1 MGDGCY
7 RCKGVL
13 LLSVVC
19 NMLLLYALLWVT
31 DNLANPIVVSLGWM
45 GLGLLVT
52 ALVFAYVSED
62 EEEEKRG

>member
-13 LLSVVC
+13 LLSVIC

-31 DNLANPIVVSLGWM
+31 NNLANPIVISLGWM

-62 EEEEKRG
+62 EEEVE

>member
-13 LLSVVC
+13 VLSITF

-31 DNLANPIVVSLGWM
+31 NNLANPIVVSLGWM

-52 ALVFAYVSED
+52 ALVFAYVSE
-62 EEEEKRG
+62 EEEEERG

>member
-13 LLSVVC
+13 LLSVIC

-31 DNLANPIVVSLGWM
+31 NNLANPIVISLGWM

-52 ALVFAYVSED
+52 ALVFAYVSKD
-62 EEEEKRG
+62 EEEVE